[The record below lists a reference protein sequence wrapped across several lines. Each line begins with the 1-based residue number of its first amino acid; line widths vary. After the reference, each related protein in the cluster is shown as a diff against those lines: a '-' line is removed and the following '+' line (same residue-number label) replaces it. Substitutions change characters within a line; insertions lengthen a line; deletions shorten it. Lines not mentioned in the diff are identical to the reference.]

1 MAAAIS
7 CLGRQ
12 RFRVSTWL
20 GWLGG
25 ACWGQQMEYTSRTW
39 GGEGSRP
46 NLQPSPSRPTI
57 YTSQLGSGSSP
68 PLSSLQRWRWAST
81 RIWGGG
87 GGEGRLGRAADCR
100 FYFVGYTRIPT
111 TITAPKTTPPPP
123 CLLSCFY
130 PYSRIFSTSSGF
142 LALLLVAVAACA
154 RLCVCVCR
162 RFSVDG
168 RGGRAR
174 RGGPGW
180 RGGAGGGGGGRGEGE
195 RLWVGLSLYM
205 C

>member
-1 MAAAIS
+1 MLRRHGAPSTPNPPLRSSFFFLCTRDGGGNILSWSSTFSGIDLAWLVGRSLLGTTNGIYVAH
-7 CLGRQ
+7 LGR
-12 RFRVSTWL
+12 R
-20 GWLGG
+20 
-25 ACWGQQMEYTSRTW
+25 
-39 GGEGSRP
+39 GSRP

-57 YTSQLGSGSSP
+57 YTSQLGSGSSL

-154 RLCVCVCR
+154 RLCVCVSEVFC
-162 RFSVDG
+162 
-168 RGGRAR
+168 
-174 RGGPGW
+174 
-180 RGGAGGGGGGRGEGE
+180 
-195 RLWVGLSLYM
+195 
-205 C
+205 